1 MGSEATILM
10 LSLKEE
16 CCSGGI
22 SGIVTERG
30 HILAPFRRQTVIQS
44 LLGSATNAWDRE
56 VCQGLP
62 RAV

>member
-1 MGSEATILM
+1 M

-16 CCSGGI
+16 CCSGEI

-44 LLGSATNAWDRE
+44 LLGSVTNAWDRE